1 MKSLQQVHILRR
13 LKLQSSQNRSN
24 ARPKRLDIRPPVNS
38 VKSFIGSSAFPVLL
52 VAKEECTKVR
62 PFVMTASCTKY
73 QGTRDTNPARRK
85 PNMTLL
91 FVALSHPDL
100 VLARSLPVVVQRRGA
115 AAIAAAWIHS
125 VAVYNLVSEHPVVQ
139 FSAIAAVLVT
149 GLQGASFGCAP
160 FKDSALGSAP
170 ARQVLPIPS
179 YYPSPLSSC
188 LPPRSKRSRSSTLPA
203 DCVARRI
210 DYLGFIS
217 HNQVSANQTSV
228 RFVKVHPCFTLG
240 DPSATFFKV

>member
-13 LKLQSSQNRSN
+13 LKLRSSQYRSN
-24 ARPKRLDIRPPVNS
+24 ARPKRLDIP
-38 VKSFIGSSAFPVLL
+38 FIGSSAFPVLL

-85 PNMTLL
+85 PNMTPL

-179 YYPSPLSSC
+179 
-188 LPPRSKRSRSSTLPA
+188 RSSTLPA